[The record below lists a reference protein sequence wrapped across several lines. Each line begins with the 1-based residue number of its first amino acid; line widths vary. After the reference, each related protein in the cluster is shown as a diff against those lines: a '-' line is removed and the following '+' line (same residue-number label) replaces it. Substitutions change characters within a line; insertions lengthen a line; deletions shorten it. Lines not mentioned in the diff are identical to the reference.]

1 MSRRMAPVEE
11 QLALLLRG
19 ADFGDAETRRTMERE
34 LRERLEEDRPL
45 RVYCGYD
52 PTAVDLTLGHTISM
66 RKLRQFQDLG
76 HDVTFLI
83 GTFTA
88 LVGGDPSDKDKHRP
102 MLSAGQVKEHAA
114 TYVEQAFRILDR
126 ERTTVRENAD
136 WLAELRFEEVMRLC
150 SHFTV
155 AQFLERDNFARR
167 WERHDAIHLSELL
180 YAILQA
186 YDAVS
191 LEADVQVGGSEQL
204 FNLMAGRALQ
214 REFGQRPQVVLTLP
228 ILVGTDGH
236 QRMSKSMG
244 NYIGVDEAPADVY
257 GKVMS
262 LPDSAMA
269 SYFELL
275 TSLPAEEVDAILG
288 GSGAGDELPAMAA
301 KKRLAFEIV
310 ASLHPSDVA
319 AEAQQ
324 YFESTIQRRET
335 PAEMPE
341 HALPIAATS
350 GGEAAL
356 HRVLVEAGLAAS
368 GAEAKRLVTQGAV
381 LVNGQRVAEATH
393 SLAPGD
399 ELRVGRH
406 RFLRIVAGARDEA

>member
-1 MSRRMAPVEE
+1 MAPVDE
-11 QLALLLRG
+11 QLAVLLRG
-19 ADFGDAETRRTMERE
+19 TDFGDEATRRTMEHE

-52 PTAVDLTLGHTISM
+52 PTAGDLTLGHTISM

-88 LVGGDPSDKDKHRP
+88 LVGGDPSDKDKRRP
-102 MLSAGQVKEHAA
+102 MLSVQQVRDHST
-114 TYVEQAFRILDR
+114 TYMDQAFYILDR
-126 ERTTVRENAD
+126 ERTSVRENAD
-136 WLAELRFEEVMRLC
+136 WLAELRFEEVMQLC

-155 AQFLERDNFARR
+155 AQFLERDNFSRR
-167 WERHDAIHLSELL
+167 WKQHDAIHLSELL
-180 YAILQA
+180 YAIMQA

-214 REFGQRPQVVLTLP
+214 REFRQQPQVVLTLP

-236 QRMSKSMG
+236 LRMSKTTG

-269 SYFELL
+269 SYYTLL
-275 TSLPAEEVDAILG
+275 TSLPTDEIDAILG
-288 GSGAGDELPAMAA
+288 GGLGGNLPAIEA
-301 KKRLAFEIV
+301 KKRLAYEIV
-310 ASLHPSDVA
+310 SSLHPTDVA
-319 AEAQQ
+319 TEAQI
-324 YFESTIQRRET
+324 YFESTIQRREM
-335 PAEMPE
+335 PSAMPE
-341 HALPIAATS
+341 YPLANAAIV
-350 GGEAAL
+350 GEGAVL
-356 HRVLVEAGLAAS
+356 HRVLVNAGLVAS
-368 GAEAKRLVTQGAV
+368 GAEAKRLVAQGAV
-381 LVNGQRVAEATH
+381 LVNGERVTEFTQM
-393 SLAPGD
+393 LAPGD

-406 RFLRIVAGARDEA
+406 RFLRIVGDEA

>member
-1 MSRRMAPVEE
+1 MAPVEE
-11 QLALLLRG
+11 QLAVLLRG
-19 ADFGDAETRRTMERE
+19 TDFGDEETRRTMEHE

-83 GTFTA
+83 GSFTA
-88 LVGGDPSDKDKHRP
+88 LVGGDPSDKDKRRP
-102 MLSAGQVKEHAA
+102 MLSSDQVQENAA
-114 TYVEQAFRILDR
+114 TYVAQAFRILDR
-126 ERTTVRENAD
+126 DRTTVRENAD

-191 LEADVQVGGSEQL
+191 LSADVQVGGSEQL

-214 REFGQRPQVVLTLP
+214 REFRQRPQVVLTLP
-228 ILVGTDGH
+228 ILAGTDGH
-236 QRMSKSMG
+236 LRMSKTTG
-244 NYIGVDEAPADVY
+244 NYIGVDEAPADIY

-269 SYFELL
+269 DYFALL
-275 TSLPAEEVDAILG
+275 TSLPSGEVDVILG
-288 GSGAGDELPAMAA
+288 GRTAGDGLPAMEA
-301 KKRLAFEIV
+301 KKRLAYEIV
-310 ASLHPSDVA
+310 ASLHPTDVA
-319 AEAQQ
+319 AEAQR

-335 PAEMPE
+335 PAKMPE
-341 HALPIAATS
+341 YPLAGAATS
-350 GGEAAL
+350 DGTAAL
-356 HRVLVEAGLAAS
+356 HRVLVDAGLAAS
-368 GAEAKRLVTQGAV
+368 GAEVKRLVAQGAIA
-381 LVNGQRVAEATH
+381 VNGKRVTKPTQA
-393 SLAPGD
+393 LAPGD

-406 RFLRIVAGARDEA
+406 RFLRIVADEGGEA

>member
-1 MSRRMAPVEE
+1 MSRTMAPVEE
-11 QLALLLRG
+11 QLAVLLRG
-19 ADFGDAETRRTMERE
+19 ADFGDEETRRTMERE

-88 LVGGDPSDKDKHRP
+88 LVGGDPSDKDKRRP
-102 MLSAGQVKEHAA
+102 MLSAEQVREHAA

-136 WLAELRFEEVMRLC
+136 WLAELRFEDVMRLC

-167 WERHDAIHLSELL
+167 WEQHDAIHLSELL

-191 LEADVQVGGSEQL
+191 LQADVQVGGSEQL

-214 REFGQRPQVVLTLP
+214 REFDQRPQVVLTLP

-236 QRMSKSMG
+236 KRMSKTTG
-244 NYIGVDEAPADVY
+244 NYIGVDEAPADIY

-269 SYFELL
+269 GYFALL
-275 TSLPAEEVDAILG
+275 TSLTADEVDALLG
-288 GSGAGDELPAMAA
+288 GGTAGNALPAMEA
-301 KKRLAFEIV
+301 KKRLAYEIV
-310 ASLHPSDVA
+310 ASLHPADVA
-319 AEAQQ
+319 AEAQR
-324 YFESTIQRRET
+324 YFESTIQRGET
-335 PAEMPE
+335 PAEMRE
-341 HALPIAATS
+341 YSLSGAATS
-350 GGEAAL
+350 DGGAAL
-356 HRVLVEAGLAAS
+356 HRVLVDAGLVAS
-368 GAEAKRLVTQGAV
+368 GAEAKRLVAQGAV
-381 LVNGQRVAEATH
+381 SVNDERVADATQA
-393 SLAPGD
+393 LAAGD

-406 RFLRIVAGARDEA
+406 RFLRIVAGAGGEA

>member
-1 MSRRMAPVEE
+1 MAPVEE
-11 QLALLLRG
+11 QLAVLLRG
-19 ADFGDAETRRTMERE
+19 TDFGDEQTRRTMERE

-83 GTFTA
+83 GSFTA
-88 LVGGDPSDKDKHRP
+88 LVGGDPSDKDKRRP
-102 MLSAGQVKEHAA
+102 MLSAEQVREHAA

-126 ERTTVRENAD
+126 DRTTVRENAE
-136 WLAELRFEEVMRLC
+136 WLAELPFEEVMRLC

-155 AQFLERDNFARR
+155 AQFLERQNFAQR

-186 YDAVS
+186 YDAVA

-204 FNLMAGRALQ
+204 FNLMAGRTLQ

-228 ILVGTDGH
+228 ILVGTDG
-236 QRMSKSMG
+236 QLRMSKTTG
-244 NYIGVDEAPADVY
+244 NYIGIDEAPSEVY

-269 SYFELL
+269 GYFTLL
-275 TSLPAEEVDAILG
+275 TALPADEVEAILG
-288 GSGAGDELPAMAA
+288 GGSAGDELPAMAA
-301 KKRLAFEIV
+301 KKRLAYEIV
-310 ASLHPSDVA
+310 ASLHTAEVA
-319 AEAQQ
+319 AEAQR

-341 HALPIAATS
+341 YALASAAAS
-350 GGEAAL
+350 DGWAL
-356 HRVLVEAGLAAS
+356 HRVLVDAGLAAS
-368 GAEAKRLVTQGAV
+368 GAEAKRLVAQGAV
-381 LVNGQRVAEATH
+381 SLNGERVAEATQV
-393 SLAPGD
+393 LAPGD
-399 ELRVGRH
+399 KLRVGRH
-406 RFLRIVAGARDEA
+406 RFLRIVAGAGGES